1 MYKCSLWM
9 RSPNKPSESTF
20 MAQQWWKTEEEL
32 ARLLQCLNWRLATQ
46 NGDILTQKRRQ
57 VEAQMSA
64 VVLLDG
70 NLIGTTQN
78 IGYREK
84 MSINCIP
91 NKLSWISIN
100 YNNILQTTYA
110 YVFIVPTTNCCI
122 GYDSTKI
129 DKLTYETFMDKV
141 SAVSIYS
148 WISDIFLRT
157 TSKNICLCIE

>member
-1 MYKCSLWM
+1 
-9 RSPNKPSESTF
+9 

-84 MSINCIP
+84 MSINCMP
-91 NKLSWISIN
+91 NKLS
-100 YNNILQTTYA
+100 
-110 YVFIVPTTNCCI
+110 
-122 GYDSTKI
+122 
-129 DKLTYETFMDKV
+129 
-141 SAVSIYS
+141 
-148 WISDIFLRT
+148 
-157 TSKNICLCIE
+157 